1 MAVFLIGPESHHKDK
16 LLVIHGFFSV
26 ISDRYV
32 LSGGIKWLHLDIY
45 HASGIQWNLESLKII
60 DNRKTLGGEAS

>member
-1 MAVFLIGPESHHKDK
+1 MAIFLIGPESHHKDK
-16 LLVIHGFFSV
+16 LLVFHGL

-45 HASGIQWNLESLKII
+45 HASGIQWNLESLKVL
-60 DNRKTLGGEAS
+60 DNRKTLGSEAS

>member
-45 HASGIQWNLESLKII
+45 HASGIQ
-60 DNRKTLGGEAS
+60 

>member
-1 MAVFLIGPESHHKDK
+1 MAIFLIGPESHHKDK
-16 LLVIHGFFSV
+16 LLVFHGL

-45 HASGIQWNLESLKII
+45 HASGIQ
-60 DNRKTLGGEAS
+60 